1 MIHTLWPQKVRLG
14 VVSGLA
20 AVQFVAPAT
29 DLQETLAEGYTVSI
43 CLGLFKVICYFP
55 TGKSTIWGIYSE
67 YVFFFDPLSKSKY
80 IL

>member
-1 MIHTLWPQKVRLG
+1 LWPQKEVRLG

-43 CLGLFKVICYFP
+43 YLGLFKVIFNFP
-55 TGKSTIWGIYSE
+55 TGKSMKIHHLGN
-67 YVFFFDPLSKSKY
+67 L
-80 IL
+80 